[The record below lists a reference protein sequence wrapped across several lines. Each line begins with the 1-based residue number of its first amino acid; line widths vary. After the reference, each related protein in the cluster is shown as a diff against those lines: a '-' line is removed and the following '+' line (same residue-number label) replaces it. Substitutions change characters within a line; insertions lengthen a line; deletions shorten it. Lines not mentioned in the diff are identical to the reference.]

1 MQDAQQSNSVEQ
13 RRKVLKGALAA
24 SGVVTMGYSGSAL
37 ASFACV
43 TTTTVPTS
51 LTPLKSSLDASASWA
66 WKGGPLFKLMDS
78 SVSPAVDTGK
88 KGVKI
93 DGTIYE
99 VTFDSST
106 PPKPIKLAVTSFTE
120 GTALVPS
127 ESVYALAY
135 FDATGS
141 PKGIYTDAPPVGFPA
156 AASCLTSVNAG
167 LTGYIFGG

>member
-1 MQDAQQSNSVEQ
+1 MQDAQQANSVEQ
-13 RRKVLKGALAA
+13 RRKLLKGALAA

-43 TTTTVPTS
+43 TTTTIPTT

-66 WKGGPLFKLMDS
+66 WKGGPLFALMDG
-78 SVSPAVDTGK
+78 AVDTGK

-93 DGTIYE
+93 DGVIYE
-99 VTFDSST
+99 VTFDTSV
-106 PPKPIKLAVTSFTE
+106 PPKPVTLTTTILTE
-120 GTALVPS
+120 GALIVPS
-127 ESVYALAY
+127 EAVYALAY
-135 FDATGS
+135 FDETGS

>member
-1 MQDAQQSNSVEQ
+1 MSNTPPEDSVEQ

-24 SGVVTMGYSGSAL
+24 SGVATMGYSGSAL

-43 TTTTVPTS
+43 TTTTIPTT
-51 LTPLKSSLDASASWA
+51 LTPLKSSLDATASWA
-66 WKGGPLFKLMDS
+66 WKGGPLFKLMDGT
-78 SVSPAVDTGK
+78 VDTGK

-93 DGTIYE
+93 DGVIYQ
-99 VTFDSST
+99 VTFDTSV
-106 PPKPIKLAVTSFTE
+106 PPKPVSLISTTLTE
-120 GTALVPS
+120 GTAISPT

-141 PKGIYTDAPPVGFPA
+141 PTGIYTDAPKVGLPA
-156 AASCLTSVNAG
+156 AHSCLTSVNPG

>member
-1 MQDAQQSNSVEQ
+1 MSNTPPDNAVEQ
-13 RRKVLKGALAA
+13 RRRVLKGALAA
-24 SGVVTMGYSGSAL
+24 SGVVTMGYSGPAL

-43 TTTTVPTS
+43 TTTTIPTTLS
-51 LTPLKSSLDASASWA
+51 PLKSSLDASASWA

-78 SVSPAVDTGK
+78 STTPAVDSGK

-93 DGTIYE
+93 DGVIYE
-99 VTFDSST
+99 VTFDTSV
-106 PPKPIKLAVTSFTE
+106 PPKPVSLNSTTLTE
-120 GTALVPS
+120 GTAISPT

-141 PKGIYTDAPPVGFPA
+141 PTGIYTDAPNVGLPA
-156 AASCLTSVNAG
+156 AHSCLTSVNPG